1 MSKLLLKTTITIF
14 LAFGFIVTN
23 AQSIADIQA
32 QIQALL
38 TQVDALQN
46 QLKQVSGGCDFK
58 RDLFSGLRGDEV
70 KCLQEYLTSTGYS
83 VSNTGFFGPLTKDTV
98 SRWQSA
104 NRVLPAAGYFG
115 QLSRKKYQELTVIAA
130 TPETPA
136 PVSQEAPTATPTPT
150 QESTPV
156 APPTVSPKDAIKTGT
171 GTAENNSY
179 ITIET
184 GKFYYTG
191 ITDNNR
197 GYLASADPEV
207 FIASLSGSEDISNCE
222 TNKAYSYLGP
232 ASICSFTDASKYTF
246 TSLPKEGVRFYDKIA
261 TKGGYSCNNG
271 IILFKQ
277 NGQYGGIDFEKVD
290 KESRLTYQYWIDKS
304 GGTNFGTLC
313 SSRADKSVL
322 ASIISALGSLRSVLI
337 GLFR

>member
-1 MSKLLLKTTITIF
+1 MNKLLLKTTIITIF
-14 LAFGFIVTN
+14 LAFGFAVAN
-23 AQSIADIQA
+23 AQSTADIQA
-32 QIQALL
+32 RIQALL
-38 TQVDALQN
+38 MQVDALQN
-46 QLKQVSGGCDFK
+46 QLKQVSGGCGFT
-58 RDLFSGLRGDEV
+58 RDLFSGLRGDDV
-70 KCLQEYLTSTGYS
+70 KCLQEYLNAGGYT
-83 VSNTGFFGPLTKDTV
+83 VSNTGFFGPITKEAVTQ
-98 SRWQSA
+98 WQSA
-104 NRVLPAAGYFG
+104 NQISPAIGYFG
-115 QLSRKKYQELTVIAA
+115 MISRKKYEDLISVALPPVGESAVKETPAA
-130 TPETPA
+130 TPTQKPTTVTSPA
-136 PVSQEAPTATPTPT
+136 T
-150 QESTPV
+150 
-156 APPTVSPKDAIKTGT
+156 SPKEAIKTGT

-179 ITIET
+179 INLET
-184 GKFYYTG
+184 GKLYYTG
-191 ITDNNR
+191 STDNNR

-232 ASICSFTDASKYTF
+232 TSICSFTDASKYTF
-246 TSLPKEGVRFYDKIA
+246 TSLPKEGVRFYDKLA

-322 ASIISALGSLRSVLI
+322 ASVISALGSLWSVLI